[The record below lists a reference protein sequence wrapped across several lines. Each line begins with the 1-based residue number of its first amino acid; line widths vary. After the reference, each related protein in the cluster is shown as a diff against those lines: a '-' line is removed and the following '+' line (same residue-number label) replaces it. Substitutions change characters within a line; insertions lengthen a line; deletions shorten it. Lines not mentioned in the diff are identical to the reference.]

1 MGSFATSSIALSG
14 LGWSS
19 ITVCSKRGPD
29 WPAGRGRWFVDHV
42 EARFGAWGVSVGIG
56 LACAGTAEEEVVEDD
71 EGRTSAGRR
80 RPARVAAATRRVE
93 IMTFDQCLLR
103 IGELTDD

>member
-1 MGSFATSSIALSG
+1 MSSIALSG

-42 EARFGAWGVSVGIG
+42 EARFGAWGATVGVEIG
-56 LACAGTAEEEVVEDD
+56 LASAGTAGEEEGEVEEDD
-71 EGRTSAGRR
+71 ERRTSAGRK
-80 RPARVAAATRRVE
+80 RPARVAATTRRVE
-93 IMTFDQCLLR
+93 IMAF
-103 IGELTDD
+103 

>member
-42 EARFGAWGVSVGIG
+42 EARFGAWGATVGVEIG
-56 LACAGTAEEEVVEDD
+56 LASAGTAGEEGVEEDD
-71 EGRTSAGRR
+71 ERRPNAGRK

-93 IMTFDQCLLR
+93 IMTF
-103 IGELTDD
+103 